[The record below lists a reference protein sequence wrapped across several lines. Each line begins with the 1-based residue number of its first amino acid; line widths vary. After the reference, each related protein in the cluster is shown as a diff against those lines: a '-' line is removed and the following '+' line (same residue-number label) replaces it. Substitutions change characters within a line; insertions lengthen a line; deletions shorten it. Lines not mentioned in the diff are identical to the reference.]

1 MTASIPLRM
10 DEAHKEAGLAGG
22 ALLCEQGYY
31 TSICGKNQGG
41 SADFIGSGGNWDGSE
56 GV

>member
-10 DEAHKEAGLAGG
+10 DEAHKEAGVLG
-22 ALLCEQGYY
+22 ALLGEQGYY